1 MARRACPAISACV
14 GATRMMK
21 RLVMVLLG
29 LLLTAC
35 GMVEAP
41 QEAAGGKR
49 PQRIVSLDYCAD
61 QYLLKL
67 ADPEQILAV
76 SPEAVKGY
84 SYMREAAAGV
94 PTVRPRA
101 EDVLILKP
109 DLVVRSYGG
118 GADAAAFFERAG
130 VPVLQMGWV
139 SSIDGDTQGSITG
152 QVQHLAEGFGQAAR
166 GQDMVAT
173 LRVRLAALDA
183 SGQGRTALYMTP
195 GGVTTGPGSLLHE
208 MLTTAGLTNFQSE
221 PGWHPLP
228 LERLVY
234 EQPDLLAVAFF
245 ESLSNQ
251 MFAWSAA
258 RHPVVREQLGE
269 PGVVPLQGAWTACGG
284 WFLLDAI
291 EALAAGNTL

>member
-1 MARRACPAISACV
+1 VSAR
-14 GATRMMK
+14 
-21 RLVMVLLG
+21 LLTG
-29 LLLTAC
+29 LAALLLAAC
-35 GMVEAP
+35 RPVEVPPAP
-41 QEAAGGKR
+41 AGAER

-67 ADPEQILAV
+67 ADREQILAL

-84 SYMREAAAGV
+84 SYMRDSAAAL
-94 PTVRPRA
+94 PAVRPVA
-101 EDVLILKP
+101 EDVLMLKP
-109 DLVVRSYGG
+109 DLVLRSYGG

-139 SSIDGDTQGSITG
+139 SSIDGDGKGSITG
-152 QVQHLAEGFGQAAR
+152 LIHQLADGLGQSQRGHALVAQLRAR
-166 GQDMVAT
+166 M
-173 LRVRLAALDA
+173 AALNADSRA
-183 SGQGRTALYMTP
+183 ATALYMTP

-208 MLTTAGLTNFQSE
+208 MLTAAGLTNFQSE

-228 LERLVY
+228 LERLAY

-245 ESLSNQ
+245 ESLANQ

-258 RHPVVREQLGE
+258 RHPVVRDQLEE

-284 WFLLDAI
+284 WFLLDAV
-291 EALAAGNTL
+291 EALAAGKAL